1 MTCLFAPSIG
11 KSKHV
16 CQPYR
21 HEWISVRLF
30 QAFIGERTD
39 AQWLADLEHL
49 KSSDEKSILGRL
61 VTDLPDKHPGRDKQS
76 NNRNP
81 LITLPPIA
89 RTVAW
94 LILSHHRLPQSLSS
108 TPQLEYCEGW
118 IDRQLNVDW
127 NSLNHKNH
135 PWGDSDYKN
144 VWLFPDGTPL
154 RSAIWCEKA
163 RQIGRR
169 VKNVVSLQ
177 LYGKLDNLFT
187 AHLARMSLMLA
198 DHFYSSQPPEII
210 WQDSHY
216 NAWAN
221 SDRNTKQLKQ
231 RLDEHNTGVA
241 HYALLLGRSLPRLRR
256 TLPAI
261 ARHKTFRE
269 RAKDARFSW
278 QNRAWDVAF
287 ALRERSVEQG
297 FFGVNMASTGCGKTF
312 ANARIM
318 YALAD
323 EQEGCRFS
331 VALGLRTLT
340 LQTGRALQSRL
351 GLDEDSLAVVT
362 GSAAVRELYEQNRDV
377 QDNNSVSDEAFFSS
391 HQYVHY
397 EGSTGFGITQQWL
410 SAEPALNRL
419 VNAPVLVTTVDH
431 LMPATEGVRGGRQ
444 IPAMLRLLTSDL
456 VLDEPDD
463 FDIDDLHALCRL
475 VNWAGML
482 GSRILLSSA
491 TLPPA
496 LVEALFE
503 AYRKGREAY
512 QSACGIAGKQVKI
525 CCAWFDEYGA
535 QSHEVTDDALFRH
548 AHSQFVVR
556 RVAHLPQQP
565 RLRLGK
571 LAVVEP
577 AAATRKS
584 VVTAVAGTLYQQM
597 LELHQKHHTLHQ
609 NGKTISFGLIRLA
622 NINPLVASAQALMA
636 IPAPQNYAI
645 HYCIYHSQ
653 HPLAVRS
660 NIENRLDRAFTRHD
674 SQAIWHLPEVKQ
686 ALASPSQHHLFVV
699 IASPVIE
706 VGRDF
711 DADWGI
717 IEPSSMRSLI
727 QFAGRIQRHRQQVPT
742 SENLVILNRN
752 LRALLGQKVAYCQP
766 GFEAEHYLLREHDLR
781 ELLPEATYRAI
792 NAVPRIMEQL
802 PDNALAA
809 LEHSRLRTALLE
821 ERDASAV
828 IAALWWR
835 LPITWN
841 GEMQQRT
848 PFRRSSPQES
858 FFLTMKE
865 DDDEPGF
872 CLMQE
877 DGVLKPSERFE
888 LHEFVMAEG
897 VQPWFGIDYRE
908 VLLELAETCQMELS
922 SVSRRY
928 GEITLRVGEKG
939 DSIEKWRYHPVL
951 GVFREY

>member
-1 MTCLFAPSIG
+1 
-11 KSKHV
+11 
-16 CQPYR
+16 
-21 HEWISVRLF
+21 
-30 QAFIGERTD
+30 
-39 AQWLADLEHL
+39 
-49 KSSDEKSILGRL
+49 
-61 VTDLPDKHPGRDKQS
+61 
-76 NNRNP
+76 
-81 LITLPPIA
+81 
-89 RTVAW
+89 
-94 LILSHHRLPQSLSS
+94 
-108 TPQLEYCEGW
+108 
-118 IDRQLNVDW
+118 
-127 NSLNHKNH
+127 
-135 PWGDSDYKN
+135 
-144 VWLFPDGTPL
+144 
-154 RSAIWCEKA
+154 
-163 RQIGRR
+163 
-169 VKNVVSLQ
+169 
-177 LYGKLDNLFT
+177 
-187 AHLARMSLMLA
+187 
-198 DHFYSSQPPEII
+198 
-210 WQDSHY
+210 
-216 NAWAN
+216 
-221 SDRNTKQLKQ
+221 
-231 RLDEHNTGVA
+231 
-241 HYALLLGRSLPRLRR
+241 
-256 TLPAI
+256 
-261 ARHKTFRE
+261 
-269 RAKDARFSW
+269 
-278 QNRAWDVAF
+278 
-287 ALRERSVEQG
+287 
-297 FFGVNMASTGCGKTF
+297 
-312 ANARIM
+312 
-318 YALAD
+318 
-323 EQEGCRFS
+323 
-331 VALGLRTLT
+331 
-340 LQTGRALQSRL
+340 
-351 GLDEDSLAVVT
+351 
-362 GSAAVRELYEQNRDV
+362 
-377 QDNNSVSDEAFFSS
+377 
-391 HQYVHY
+391 
-397 EGSTGFGITQQWL
+397 
-410 SAEPALNRL
+410 
-419 VNAPVLVTTVDH
+419 
-431 LMPATEGVRGGRQ
+431 
-444 IPAMLRLLTSDL
+444 
-456 VLDEPDD
+456 
-463 FDIDDLHALCRL
+463 
-475 VNWAGML
+475 
-482 GSRILLSSA
+482 
-491 TLPPA
+491 
-496 LVEALFE
+496 
-503 AYRKGREAY
+503 
-512 QSACGIAGKQVKI
+512 
-525 CCAWFDEYGA
+525 
-535 QSHEVTDDALFRH
+535 
-548 AHSQFVVR
+548 
-556 RVAHLPQQP
+556 
-565 RLRLGK
+565 
-571 LAVVEP
+571 
-577 AAATRKS
+577 
-584 VVTAVAGTLYQQM
+584 
-597 LELHQKHHTLHQ
+597 
-609 NGKTISFGLIRLA
+609 
-622 NINPLVASAQALMA
+622 MA

-908 VLLELAETCQMELS
+908 VLLELAETFQMELS

>member
-1 MTCLFAPSIG
+1 G

>member
-1 MTCLFAPSIG
+1 M
-11 KSKHV
+11 
-16 CQPYR
+16 
-21 HEWISVRLF
+21 
-30 QAFIGERTD
+30 
-39 AQWLADLEHL
+39 
-49 KSSDEKSILGRL
+49 
-61 VTDLPDKHPGRDKQS
+61 
-76 NNRNP
+76 
-81 LITLPPIA
+81 
-89 RTVAW
+89 
-94 LILSHHRLPQSLSS
+94 
-108 TPQLEYCEGW
+108 
-118 IDRQLNVDW
+118 
-127 NSLNHKNH
+127 
-135 PWGDSDYKN
+135 
-144 VWLFPDGTPL
+144 
-154 RSAIWCEKA
+154 
-163 RQIGRR
+163 
-169 VKNVVSLQ
+169 
-177 LYGKLDNLFT
+177 
-187 AHLARMSLMLA
+187 
-198 DHFYSSQPPEII
+198 
-210 WQDSHY
+210 
-216 NAWAN
+216 
-221 SDRNTKQLKQ
+221 
-231 RLDEHNTGVA
+231 
-241 HYALLLGRSLPRLRR
+241 
-256 TLPAI
+256 
-261 ARHKTFRE
+261 
-269 RAKDARFSW
+269 
-278 QNRAWDVAF
+278 AF

>member
-1 MTCLFAPSIG
+1 MYGNIG
-11 KSKHV
+11 
-16 CQPYR
+16 
-21 HEWISVRLF
+21 
-30 QAFIGERTD
+30 A
-39 AQWLADLEHL
+39 
-49 KSSDEKSILGRL
+49 
-61 VTDLPDKHPGRDKQS
+61 
-76 NNRNP
+76 NP
-81 LITLPPIA
+81 
-89 RTVAW
+89 
-94 LILSHHRLPQSLSS
+94 
-108 TPQLEYCEGW
+108 
-118 IDRQLNVDW
+118 DRQLNVDW

-177 LYGKLDNLFT
+177 QYGKLDNLFT

-674 SQAIWHLPEVKQ
+674 SQTIWHLPEVKQ